1 MVTGITL
8 LTIVAWVVCVV
19 WVVVDAQRRAISP
32 IFWPLAT
39 LLSGPLGLV
48 AYGVVRDL
56 AAGRR

>member
-1 MVTGITL
+1 MTGIAI
-8 LTIVAWVVCVV
+8 LTIAVWVAFIAWVAM
-19 WVVVDAQRRAISP
+19 DAQGRAISP
-32 IFWPLAT
+32 VFWPLAT